1 MGKIR
6 PPIVPLVSLIVINYN
21 SVMDVVPMSF
31 SMTGYGRSA
40 LQHGGHKVV
49 FEVKSVNHRYC
60 EVVLRL
66 PREWTCFEDALRRTV
81 QQYVKRGRVDVFV
94 TKEEGDD
101 HAPHALLN
109 EHAVKMYLKAAQD
122 LSQLYGL
129 DGELTVKDLLSLP
142 DVWISPEHGASP
154 GEPDVDEWGPVL
166 EKGLRAALE
175 GLAAMRSMEGKH
187 LAADVEQR
195 LSKLQALHAEMLQLA
210 PTVVEDYR
218 NKLKQRL
225 SDLNDGSFAFD
236 EHKFGMEIAIFA
248 DRSNIDEELIRLQ
261 SHFEQCKGLLRAD
274 EPVGRK
280 LDFLIQEMNRE
291 VNTIGSKANHL
302 TLVNRVVEMKAE
314 LEKIR
319 EQLANIE

>member
-122 LSQLYGL
+122 LSQRYGL

-154 GEPDVDEWGPVL
+154 GEPDVDE
-166 EKGLRAALE
+166 
-175 GLAAMRSMEGKH
+175 
-187 LAADVEQR
+187 
-195 LSKLQALHAEMLQLA
+195 
-210 PTVVEDYR
+210 
-218 NKLKQRL
+218 
-225 SDLNDGSFAFD
+225 
-236 EHKFGMEIAIFA
+236 
-248 DRSNIDEELIRLQ
+248 
-261 SHFEQCKGLLRAD
+261 
-274 EPVGRK
+274 
-280 LDFLIQEMNRE
+280 
-291 VNTIGSKANHL
+291 
-302 TLVNRVVEMKAE
+302 
-314 LEKIR
+314 
-319 EQLANIE
+319 

>member
-1 MGKIR
+1 
-6 PPIVPLVSLIVINYN
+6 
-21 SVMDVVPMSF
+21 MD
-31 SMTGYGRSA
+31 
-40 LQHGGHKVV
+40 

-66 PREWTCFEDALRRTV
+66 PREWTRFEDALRRTV
-81 QQYVKRGRVDVFV
+81 QQYVKRGRVDVYV
-94 TKEEGDD
+94 NREEDGE
-101 HAPHALLN
+101 HAPHAILN
-109 EHAVKMYLKAAQD
+109 EHAVRTYLQTARD
-122 LSQLYGL
+122 LSQQYGL
-129 DGELTVKDLLSLP
+129 DGELTVKDLLSFP
-142 DVWISPEHGASP
+142 DVWIAPEQHVLP
-154 GEPDVDEWGPVL
+154 GDSNLEEWGPIL
-166 EKGLRAALE
+166 EKGLQQAVE
-175 GLAAMRSMEGKH
+175 ELAAMRSAEGKH
-187 LAADVEQR
+187 MAADVEQR
-195 LSKLQALHAEMLQLA
+195 LNKLQSLHAEMLQLA

-248 DRSNIDEELIRLQ
+248 DRSNIDEELTRLQ

>member
-1 MGKIR
+1 M
-6 PPIVPLVSLIVINYN
+6 IVINYN

-31 SMTGYGRSA
+31 SMTGYGQSA
-40 LQHGGHKVV
+40 LQHGGYKVV

-66 PREWTCFEDALRRTV
+66 PREWTCFEDSLRRTV
-81 QQYVKRGRVDVFV
+81 QQYVKRGRVDVYV
-94 TKEEGDD
+94 NKEEGDE
-101 HAPHALLN
+101 HATHALLN
-109 EHAVKMYLKAAQD
+109 EHAIQTYLQAAQD
-122 LSQLYGL
+122 LSQQYGL

-142 DVWISPEHGASP
+142 GVWIAPEHIALPGAS
-154 GEPDVDEWGPVL
+154 DLDEWGPVL
-166 EKGLRAALE
+166 ENGLRKAME
-175 GLAAMRSMEGKH
+175 GLSAMRSLEGKH
-187 LAADVEQR
+187 LATDVEQR
-195 LSKLQALHAEMLQLA
+195 LIKLQHLHSEMMQLA

-236 EHKFGMEIAIFA
+236 EHKFGMEVAIFA

>member
-1 MGKIR
+1 M
-6 PPIVPLVSLIVINYN
+6 
-21 SVMDVVPMSF
+21 
-31 SMTGYGRSA
+31 
-40 LQHGGHKVV
+40 
-49 FEVKSVNHRYC
+49 
-60 EVVLRL
+60 
-66 PREWTCFEDALRRTV
+66 
-81 QQYVKRGRVDVFV
+81 
-94 TKEEGDD
+94 
-101 HAPHALLN
+101 
-109 EHAVKMYLKAAQD
+109 
-122 LSQLYGL
+122 
-129 DGELTVKDLLSLP
+129 
-142 DVWISPEHGASP
+142 
-154 GEPDVDEWGPVL
+154 
-166 EKGLRAALE
+166 E

>member
-1 MGKIR
+1 
-6 PPIVPLVSLIVINYN
+6 
-21 SVMDVVPMSF
+21 MSF
-31 SMTGYGRSA
+31 SMTGYGQSA
-40 LQHGGHKVV
+40 LQHGGYKVV

-66 PREWTCFEDALRRTV
+66 PREWTCFEDTLRRTV
-81 QQYVKRGRVDVFV
+81 QQYVKRGRVDVYV
-94 TKEEGDD
+94 NKEESDE
-101 HAPHALLN
+101 HAPQAMLN
-109 EHAVKMYLKAAQD
+109 ERAVQTYLQAAQH
-122 LSQLYGL
+122 LSQKHGL

-142 DVWISPEHGASP
+142 GVWIAPEHSSLP
-154 GEPDVDEWGPVL
+154 SESDLDEWGTVL
-166 EKGLRAALE
+166 ESGLRKALE
-175 GLAAMRSMEGKH
+175 GLTAMRSLEGKH
-187 LAADVEQR
+187 LATDVEQR
-195 LSKLQALHAEMLQLA
+195 LSKLQVLHGEMLQLA

-225 SDLNDGSFAFD
+225 SDLNDGSFTFD

>member
-1 MGKIR
+1 
-6 PPIVPLVSLIVINYN
+6 
-21 SVMDVVPMSF
+21 MSF
-31 SMTGYGRSA
+31 SMTGYGQSA
-40 LQHGGHKVV
+40 LQHGGYKVV

-66 PREWTCFEDALRRTV
+66 PREWTCFEDSLRRTV
-81 QQYVKRGRVDVFV
+81 QQYVKRGRVDVYV
-94 TKEEGDD
+94 NKEEGDE
-101 HAPHALLN
+101 HTTHALLN
-109 EHAVKMYLKAAQD
+109 EQAVQTYLLAAQD
-122 LSQLYGL
+122 LSRKHGL

-142 DVWISPEHGASP
+142 GVWIAPEHRAVPADS
-154 GEPDVDEWGPVL
+154 DLDEWGPVL
-166 EKGLRAALE
+166 ESGLRKALE
-175 GLAAMRSMEGKH
+175 GLSAMRSREGKH

-195 LSKLQALHAEMLQLA
+195 LSKLQVLHGEMLQLA

-236 EHKFGMEIAIFA
+236 EHKFGMEVAIFA

>member
-1 MGKIR
+1 M
-6 PPIVPLVSLIVINYN
+6 IVINYN

-31 SMTGYGRSA
+31 SMTGYGQSA
-40 LQHGGHKVV
+40 LQHGGYKVV

-66 PREWTCFEDALRRTV
+66 PREWTCFEDTLRRTV
-81 QQYVKRGRVDVFV
+81 QQYVKRGRVDVYV
-94 TKEEGDD
+94 NKEEGDE

-109 EHAVKMYLKAAQD
+109 EQAVQTYLQTAQD
-122 LSQLYGL
+122 LSHRFGL

-142 DVWISPEHGASP
+142 SVWIAPEHSALD
-154 GEPDVDEWGPVL
+154 GETDLEEWGSVL
-166 EKGLRAALE
+166 DNGLRKALE
-175 GLAAMRSMEGKH
+175 GLTSMRSLEGRY
-187 LAADVEQR
+187 LIADVEQR
-195 LSKLQALHAEMLQLA
+195 LRKLQILHGEMLQLA

-261 SHFEQCKGLLRAD
+261 SHFEQCSGLLHAD